1 MSASRGPAARSS
13 ADPSHGWGPT
23 VERSGRATPVGATVL
38 VAARALAIL
47 LVLALTAG
55 PLWLSSRIPREE
67 VEGLAARGRPLNVL
81 ITGSDSREDLTD
93 EEREELSTGSAAG
106 ERTDTILVLSVRG
119 TRAAILAFPRDLLVE
134 RCDGSVGRINAAVG
148 IGGPSCLVDTVRRVS
163 GLPIH
168 HHIALTFSG
177 FRDLVDAVGG
187 VEVCLEDP
195 IQDRSA
201 GIDLPAGC
209 QRLAGPDAL
218 GYVRVRKIDD
228 DLRRIQRQ
236 QRFIRALATEM
247 LDPMLL
253 VRPWRIVAI
262 GNGLGEAMAADE
274 GLGPIRLVR
283 LAVGGRGLARG
294 TTVSAIVP
302 VEPAVTEGG
311 AAVLRIRD
319 LEAERLFA
327 SFRDGSVFDDAS
339 PDGPPS

>member
-1 MSASRGPAARSS
+1 VGAPPGSSARSS

-23 VERSGRATPVGATVL
+23 VERRGRATPLAGTAL
-38 VAARALAIL
+38 VAVRAVALG
-47 LVLALTAG
+47 LVLALVAG
-55 PLWLSSRIPREE
+55 PWWVSSRIPREA
-67 VEGLAARGRPLNVL
+67 VEGLSARGRPMNVL
-81 ITGSDSREDLTD
+81 ITGSDSREGLSAQ
-93 EEREELSTGSAAG
+93 ERQELSTGSAAG

-134 RCDGSVGRINAAVG
+134 RCDGSIGRINAAVG
-148 IGGPSCLVDTVRRVS
+148 IGGASCLVDTVRRVS

-195 IQDRSA
+195 IQDRAA
-201 GIDLPAGC
+201 GIDLAAGC
-209 QRLAGPDAL
+209 QRLDGPDAL

-236 QRFIRALATEM
+236 QRFIQALAAEM
-247 LDPMLL
+247 LDPALL
-253 VRPWRIVAI
+253 ARPWRVVAI
-262 GNGLGEAMAADE
+262 GNGLGEAMTADE
-274 GLGPIRLVR
+274 RLGPITLVR

-294 TTVSAIVP
+294 TTATAIVP
-302 VEPAVTEGG
+302 VDPAVTEGG

-327 SFRDGSVFDDAS
+327 SFRDGSVFDDR
-339 PDGPPS
+339 